1 MTNLRYQH
9 LLATIRD
16 LQAHTEAAD
25 RLSREMLKSGAIRD
39 DLASYAIFDQLHARV
54 NASDTIAGIIATQ
67 VPEVMEVTYE

>member
-16 LQAHTEAAD
+16 LQAHIEAAD

-39 DLASYAIFDQLHARV
+39 DLASHAIFEQLDARV
-54 NASDTIAGIIATQ
+54 KASNTIAGQIATQ

>member
-39 DLASYAIFDQLHARV
+39 DLASHAIFEQLDARISASNAIADQ
-54 NASDTIAGIIATQ
+54 IATQ
-67 VPEVMEVTYE
+67 VPQTMEVTYD